1 MQTSG
6 AEQEIDFAAAWL
18 AGTASL
24 DLPTEIVEDTP
35 EKLVKTYY
43 TPLGVVV
50 GIVPWNFPVML
61 LCGKIAPAVLTGNTI
76 IIKPSPFTPY
86 CGIKIVELAQ
96 QFFPPGVVQ
105 VVSGDDN
112 LGPWFTAHPGL
123 DKISFTGSTATG
135 KRVMESASKNLTR
148 VTLELGGNDAAII
161 CPDVDVAA
169 VAPQVATFAFMN
181 SGQVCIAIKRI
192 YVHKDIYAAF
202 RDALVQ
208 FVESLKVGN
217 GDAEGVFLGPV
228 QNKLQYDR
236 VVAFLDDVRERG
248 QKVAT
253 GGQALQTEDNKGLF
267 IQPTVIDNPP
277 NDSKIVVEEPFG
289 PIVPLLEWSEE
300 DEVIDRANDTDMGLG
315 SSVWSKDLDRA
326 LRIGQS
332 LEAGTVWIN
341 EHLGPTPLAAFGGY
355 KKSGIGREWGVGG
368 LRDFCNT
375 QTVFLNKSKA

>member
-1 MQTSG
+1 
-6 AEQEIDFAAAWL
+6 
-18 AGTASL
+18 
-24 DLPTEIVEDTP
+24 
-35 EKLVKTYY
+35 
-43 TPLGVVV
+43 
-50 GIVPWNFPVML
+50 
-61 LCGKIAPAVLTGNTI
+61 
-76 IIKPSPFTPY
+76 
-86 CGIKIVELAQ
+86 
-96 QFFPPGVVQ
+96 
-105 VVSGDDN
+105 
-112 LGPWFTAHPGL
+112 
-123 DKISFTGSTATG
+123 
-135 KRVMESASKNLTR
+135 
-148 VTLELGGNDAAII
+148 
-161 CPDVDVAA
+161 
-169 VAPQVATFAFMN
+169 MN

>member
-300 DEVIDRANDTDMGLG
+300 DDVIDRANDTDMGLG